1 MYTHVHSSTIHNSQK
16 VETTEAYIT
25 RWMDRQVMAFSSHIK
40 EQIVLVHTTTW
51 ENLINIILKEIKPD
65 TKEYKLYDSTYM
77 KYLEQTNSWR

>member
-1 MYTHVHSSTIHNSQK
+1 
-16 VETTEAYIT
+16 
-25 RWMDRQVMAFSSHIK
+25 MAFSSHIK

-77 KYLEQTNSWR
+77 KYLKRQIHGDRK